1 MSSQFVQYLTF
12 PVGRLVWGSV
22 SKGRDKDRAGKPLTT
37 REGKPRTD
45 YTFGVAIEKAGTT
58 HWNQTPWGKTIWDVA
73 NAGMPQLTGRP
84 QFAWKIV
91 DGDSTTP
98 NENGTV
104 PATQEGFPGCW
115 VLRFKSS
122 FPPST
127 YNADGSAPVPA
138 DAIKCGHYVQVAGSV
153 DINGDTSKPGVYLNP
168 SMVAHSGYGP
178 EIKAGPDPS
187 AAGFGQGPRPAG
199 MQTAP
204 VGGLPA
210 SAPPPLPGPNFHG
223 STGNVLAGG
232 AAMAAAG
239 TALPP
244 PAAPTAVAPAP
255 SFIQPPPA
263 AAAPPPPPPAVP
275 AGPTVTAKAN
285 GATWAQLQAAG
296 WTEAVARQHGMIV

>member
-37 REGKPRTD
+37 KDGKPRTD
-45 YTFGVAIEKAGTT
+45 YTFGVAIEKAGST
-58 HWNQTPWGKTIWDVA
+58 HWNQTEWGRKIWDVA

-91 DGDSTTP
+91 DGDSTVP
-98 NENGTV
+98 NENGTIPV
-104 PATQEGFPGCW
+104 TQEGFPGHW

-153 DINGDTSKPGVYLNP
+153 DVNGDTSKPGVYLNP
-168 SMVAHSGYGP
+168 TMVAHSGYGP

-187 AAGFGQGPRPAG
+187 SAGFGQGPRPAG

-210 SAPPPLPGPNFHG
+210 SAPPLP
-223 STGNVLAGG
+223 
-232 AAMAAAG
+232 AAAP
-239 TALPP
+239 LPP

-263 AAAPPPPPPAVP
+263 AAAPPPPPAVP
-275 AGPTVTAKAN
+275 AGITTTPKAN

-296 WTEAVARQHGMIV
+296 WTEAVARQHGMIL